1 MDFEKQLKDDQ
12 AVVEVALEAFVRQ
25 FPGPE
30 ALGEAMGYSLLSG
43 GKRIRPILVLE
54 VIHSKKHSKCVSVV
68 TE

>member
-25 FPGPE
+25 FPSPE

-54 VIHSKKHSKCVSVV
+54 EPAPRPCRSPARWR
-68 TE
+68 